1 MNVTNQK
8 EFENYLEHHRKL
20 SGSSISKYARQSH
33 NRILRELG
41 ISFYEV
47 ESMGE
52 LHQLLKDVKQMESLM
67 EKDPKRMYSSA
78 VSNYIKFKAYKNE
91 QLYLIEESSYIY
103 SIESEI
109 AVDNNGINH
118 SEDIKP
124 KPPAPLKE
132 HSTQIYQRDR
142 SVAVEAIRSS
152 QYLCQIDRNH
162 FSFKSQTTNENYVEA
177 HHIIPISTQALFN
190 YSIDCVP
197 NIASLCPV
205 CHRQIH
211 FGYKSD
217 KKKML
222 EILWDKKQEDISKAG
237 IDIRLKEVVEMY

>member
-1 MNVTNQK
+1 MKVVNQK
-8 EFENYLEHHRKL
+8 EFEAYLESHRKL
-20 SGSSISKYARQSH
+20 SNSSISKYARQSH
-33 NRILRELG
+33 NRILRDLG

-47 ESMGE
+47 ESMDA
-52 LHQLLKDVKQMESLM
+52 LHQLLNDVKQMESLM

-78 VSNYIKFKAYKNE
+78 VSNYIKFKAFKNE
-91 QLYLIEESSYIY
+91 QQYLIEEATYIY

-109 AVDNNGINH
+109 AADNNEINQ
-118 SEDIKP
+118 SEGIKP
-124 KPPAPLKE
+124 QPPAPLKE
-132 HSTQIYQRDR
+132 HSSQIYQRDR
-142 SVAVEAIRSS
+142 SVAAEAIRSS
-152 QYLCQIDRNH
+152 QYLCQIDYNH

-211 FGYKSD
+211 YGYKSD
-217 KKKML
+217 KRSLL
-222 EILWDKKQEDISKAG
+222 EILWDKKQEDILKAG
-237 IDIRLKEVVEMY
+237 IHIKLKEVMEMY